1 MGEVVVTIMTV
12 LVVGAILVLWNTLLI
27 VPTREE
33 VVRERLGKFAAI
45 LPAGFYLLIPFVDR
59 VAYRQE
65 RREQVIDIPPQSC
78 ITKDNIQVDVDGL
91 IFLKVVDSYKA
102 SYGIASYRR
111 ASINLAQT
119 TMRSEIGKLTLEQ
132 TFSEREDINKSIV
145 KEIDTASDPWGIKML
160 RYEIKNITPSP
171 KVLETLEK
179 QMEAERQ
186 KRAQIT
192 LAVADKE
199 SRINVSE
206 GERQEAINV
215 SEGDRQRRINEAK
228 GRSDEIALLA
238 AASATAIAAVA
249 TAVRRPG
256 GALAV
261 KMQVLEQFIDEF
273 GRILKA
279 SDVSVVP
286 AQLATLQG
294 FFEGMAEVA
303 QKLPARHNVTAPSN
317 VP

>member
-1 MGEVVVTIMTV
+1 MELLGMVATV
-12 LVVGAILVLWNTLLI
+12 LVLVAIAVLWNTLLI
-27 VPTREE
+27 VPAREE
-33 VVRERLGKFAAI
+33 VLKERFGKFADV
-45 LPAGFYLLIPFVDR
+45 LQAGFHLLLPFVDR
-59 VAYRQE
+59 VAYRLE

-78 ITKDNIQVDVDGL
+78 ITKDNIQVEVDGL
-91 IFLKVVDSYKA
+91 VFLKVVDSYKA
-102 SYGIASYRR
+102 SYGIANYRR

-132 TFSEREDINKSIV
+132 TFSERENINQSIV
-145 KEIDTASDPWGIKML
+145 KEIDMASDPWGIKML
-160 RYEIKNITPSP
+160 RYEIKNITPSL

-199 SRINVSE
+199 ARINVSE
-206 GERQEAINV
+206 GERQEAINL
-215 SEGDRQRRINEAK
+215 SEGDRQRRINEAS
-228 GRSDEIALLA
+228 GRSEEIALLA
-238 AASATAIAAVA
+238 TASASAITAIATAI
-249 TAVRRPG
+249 RQPG

-261 KMQVLEQFIDEF
+261 KMEVLEQFIEAF
-273 GRILKA
+273 GRILEA

-294 FFEGMAEVA
+294 FFEGIGEVA
-303 QKLPARHNVTAPSN
+303 KKLPAGSESRST
-317 VP
+317 

>member
-1 MGEVVVTIMTV
+1 MELLGMVATV
-12 LVVGAILVLWNTLLI
+12 LVLLAIAVLWNTLLI
-27 VPTREE
+27 VPAREE
-33 VVRERLGKFAAI
+33 VLKERFGKFADV
-45 LPAGFYLLIPFVDR
+45 LQAGFHLLLPFVDR
-59 VAYRQE
+59 VAYRLE

-78 ITKDNIQVDVDGL
+78 ITKDNIQVEVDGL
-91 IFLKVVDSYKA
+91 VFLKVVDSYKA
-102 SYGIASYRR
+102 SYGIANYRR

-132 TFSEREDINKSIV
+132 TFSERENINHSIV
-145 KEIDTASDPWGIKML
+145 KEIDRASDPWGIKML
-160 RYEIKNITPSP
+160 RYEIKNITPSL

-199 SRINVSE
+199 ARINVLE
-206 GERQEAINV
+206 GERQAAINL
-215 SEGDRQRRINEAK
+215 SEGDRQRRINEAS
-228 GRSDEIALLA
+228 GRSEEIALLA
-238 AASATAIAAVA
+238 TASASAIIAIATAI
-249 TAVRRPG
+249 RQPG

-261 KMQVLEQFIDEF
+261 KMEVLEQFIEAF
-273 GRILKA
+273 GKILEA

-294 FFEGMAEVA
+294 FFEGIGEVA
-303 QKLPARHNVTAPSN
+303 KKLPAGSESRST
-317 VP
+317 

>member
-1 MGEVVVTIMTV
+1 MELLGMVATV
-12 LVVGAILVLWNTLLI
+12 LVLLAIAVLWNTLLI
-27 VPTREE
+27 VPAREE
-33 VVRERLGKFAAI
+33 VLKERFGKFADI
-45 LPAGFYLLIPFVDR
+45 LKAGFHLLIPFVDR
-59 VAYRQE
+59 VAYRLE

-78 ITKDNIQVDVDGL
+78 ITKDNIQVEVDGL
-91 IFLKVVDSYKA
+91 VFLKVVDSYKA
-102 SYGIASYRR
+102 SYGIANYKR

-132 TFSEREDINKSIV
+132 TFSERENINQSIV
-145 KEIDTASDPWGIKML
+145 KEIDRASDPWGIKML
-160 RYEIKNITPSP
+160 RYEIKNITPSL

-199 SRINVSE
+199 ARINVSE
-206 GERQEAINV
+206 GERQAAINL
-215 SEGDRQRRINEAK
+215 SEGDRQRRINEAN
-228 GRSDEIALLA
+228 GRSEEIALLA
-238 AASATAIAAVA
+238 TASAAAITAIATAI
-249 TAVRRPG
+249 RQPG

-261 KMQVLEQFIDEF
+261 KMEVLEQFIEAF
-273 GRILKA
+273 GRILEA

-294 FFEGMAEVA
+294 FFEGIGEVA
-303 QKLPARHNVTAPSN
+303 KKLPAGSESRST
-317 VP
+317 

>member
-1 MGEVVVTIMTV
+1 MEVMGTGFTLLVLVTIF
-12 LVVGAILVLWNTLLI
+12 VLWNTLLI
-27 VPTREE
+27 VPAREE
-33 VVRERLGKFAAI
+33 VVKERLGKFDSV
-45 LPAGFYLLIPFVDR
+45 LTAGFHLLIPFIDR
-59 VAYRQE
+59 IAYRQE

-78 ITKDNIQVDVDGL
+78 ITKDNIQVEVDGL
-91 IFLKVVDSYKA
+91 VFLKVVDSYKA
-102 SYGIASYRR
+102 SYGISSYQR

-132 TFSEREDINKSIV
+132 TFSEREDINRSIV
-145 KEIDTASDPWGIKML
+145 KEIDKASDPWGIKML
-160 RYEIKNITPSP
+160 RYEIKNITPSL

-199 SRINVSE
+199 ARINVSE
-206 GERQEAINV
+206 GERQEAINL
-215 SEGDRQRRINEAK
+215 SEGDRQRRINEAQ
-228 GRSDEIALLA
+228 GRSEEIALLA
-238 AASATAIAAVA
+238 TASAAAITAIATAI
-249 TAVRRPG
+249 RQPG

-261 KMQVLEQFIDEF
+261 KMEVLEQFIEEF
-273 GRILKA
+273 GRILEA

-294 FFEGMAEVA
+294 FFEGIGEVA
-303 QKLPARHNVTAPSN
+303 KKLPTPPNVATA
-317 VP
+317 

>member
-1 MGEVVVTIMTV
+1 MELLGMVATV
-12 LVVGAILVLWNTLLI
+12 LVLLAIAVLWNTLLI
-27 VPTREE
+27 VPAREE
-33 VVRERLGKFAAI
+33 VLKERFGKFADV
-45 LPAGFYLLIPFVDR
+45 LQAGFHLLIPFVDR
-59 VAYRQE
+59 VAYRLE

-78 ITKDNIQVDVDGL
+78 ITKDNIQVEVDGL
-91 IFLKVVDSYKA
+91 VFLKVVDSYKA
-102 SYGIASYRR
+102 SYGIANYKR

-132 TFSEREDINKSIV
+132 TFSERENINQSIV
-145 KEIDTASDPWGIKML
+145 KEIDRASDPWGIKML
-160 RYEIKNITPSP
+160 RYEIKNITPSL

-199 SRINVSE
+199 ARINVSE
-206 GERQEAINV
+206 GERQEAINL
-215 SEGDRQRRINEAK
+215 SEGDRQRRINEAN
-228 GRSDEIALLA
+228 GRSEEIALLA
-238 AASATAIAAVA
+238 TASASAITAIATAI
-249 TAVRRPG
+249 RQPG

-261 KMQVLEQFIDEF
+261 KMEVLEQFIEAF
-273 GRILKA
+273 GRILEA

-294 FFEGMAEVA
+294 FFEGIGEVA
-303 QKLPARHNVTAPSN
+303 KKLPAGSESRST
-317 VP
+317 

>member
-1 MGEVVVTIMTV
+1 MELLGMVATV
-12 LVVGAILVLWNTLLI
+12 LVLLAIAVLWNTLLI
-27 VPTREE
+27 VPAREE
-33 VVRERLGKFAAI
+33 VLKERFGKFADI
-45 LPAGFYLLIPFVDR
+45 LQAGFHLLIPFVDR
-59 VAYRQE
+59 VAYRLE

-78 ITKDNIQVDVDGL
+78 ITKDNIQVEVDGL
-91 IFLKVVDSYKA
+91 VFLKVVDSYKA
-102 SYGIASYRR
+102 SYGIANYKR

-132 TFSEREDINKSIV
+132 TFSERENINQSIV
-145 KEIDTASDPWGIKML
+145 KEIDRASDPWGIKMM
-160 RYEIKNITPSP
+160 RYEIKNITPSL

-199 SRINVSE
+199 ARINVSE
-206 GERQEAINV
+206 GERQAAINL

-228 GRSDEIALLA
+228 GRSEEIALLA
-238 AASATAIAAVA
+238 TASAAAITAIATAI
-249 TAVRRPG
+249 RQPG

-261 KMQVLEQFIDEF
+261 KMEVLEQFIEAF
-273 GRILKA
+273 GRILEA

-294 FFEGMAEVA
+294 FFEGIGEVA
-303 QKLPARHNVTAPSN
+303 KKLPAGSESRST
-317 VP
+317 

>member
-1 MGEVVVTIMTV
+1 MEVIGTFVTV
-12 LVVGAILVLWNTLLI
+12 LVLVAFVVLWNTLLI
-27 VPTREE
+27 VPAREE
-33 VVRERLGKFAAI
+33 VVKERLGKFSAV
-45 LPAGFYLLIPFVDR
+45 LTAGFHMLIPFIDR

-78 ITKDNIQVDVDGL
+78 ITKDNIQVGVDGL
-91 IFLKVVDSYKA
+91 VFLRVVDTYKA
-102 SYGIASYRR
+102 SYGIASYQR

-132 TFSEREDINKSIV
+132 TFSEREDINRSIV
-145 KEIDTASDPWGIKML
+145 KEIDRASDAWGIKML
-160 RYEIKNITPSP
+160 RYEIKNITPSM

-199 SRINVSE
+199 ARINVSE
-206 GERQEAINV
+206 GERQEAINL

-228 GRSDEIALLA
+228 GRSEEIALLA
-238 AASATAIAAVA
+238 TASAAAITAMA
-249 TAVRRPG
+249 TSIQKPG

-261 KMQVLEQFIDEF
+261 KMEILEQFIDEF
-273 GRILKA
+273 GKILET
-279 SDVSVVP
+279 SEVSVVP

-294 FFEGMAEVA
+294 FFQGIGEVS
-303 QKLPARHNVTAPSN
+303 KTLPTPPNVTTT
-317 VP
+317 

>member
-1 MGEVVVTIMTV
+1 MELLGMVATV
-12 LVVGAILVLWNTLLI
+12 LVLLAIAVLWNTLLI
-27 VPTREE
+27 VPAREE
-33 VVRERLGKFAAI
+33 VLKERFGKFADV
-45 LPAGFYLLIPFVDR
+45 LQAGFHLLIPFVDR
-59 VAYRQE
+59 VAYRLE

-78 ITKDNIQVDVDGL
+78 ITKDNIQVEVDGL
-91 IFLKVVDSYKA
+91 VFLKVVDSYKA
-102 SYGIASYRR
+102 SYGIANYKR

-132 TFSEREDINKSIV
+132 TFSERENINQSIV
-145 KEIDTASDPWGIKML
+145 KEIDRASDPWGIKMM
-160 RYEIKNITPSP
+160 RYEIKNITPSL

-199 SRINVSE
+199 ARINVSE
-206 GERQEAINV
+206 GERQEAINL
-215 SEGDRQRRINEAK
+215 SEGDRQRRINEAN
-228 GRSDEIALLA
+228 GRSEEIALLA
-238 AASATAIAAVA
+238 TASAAAITAIATAI
-249 TAVRRPG
+249 RQPG

-261 KMQVLEQFIDEF
+261 KMEVLEQFIEAF
-273 GRILKA
+273 GRILEA

-294 FFEGMAEVA
+294 FFEGIGEVA
-303 QKLPARHNVTAPSN
+303 KKLPAGSESRST
-317 VP
+317 

>member
-1 MGEVVVTIMTV
+1 MEVLGMVATV
-12 LVVGAILVLWNTLLI
+12 LVLVAIAVLWNTLLI
-27 VPTREE
+27 VPAREE
-33 VVRERLGKFAAI
+33 VLKERFGKFADV
-45 LPAGFYLLIPFVDR
+45 LKAGFHLLIPLVDR
-59 VAYRQE
+59 VAYRLE

-78 ITKDNIQVDVDGL
+78 ITKDNIQVEVDGL
-91 IFLKVVDSYKA
+91 VFLKVVDSYKA
-102 SYGIASYRR
+102 SYGIANYKR

-132 TFSEREDINKSIV
+132 TFSERENINQSIV
-145 KEIDTASDPWGIKML
+145 KEIDMASDPWGIKML
-160 RYEIKNITPSP
+160 RYEIKNITPSL

-199 SRINVSE
+199 ARINVSE
-206 GERQEAINV
+206 GERQAAINL
-215 SEGDRQRRINEAK
+215 SEGDRQRRINEAN
-228 GRSDEIALLA
+228 GRSEEIALLA
-238 AASATAIAAVA
+238 TASAAAITAIATAI
-249 TAVRRPG
+249 RQPG

-261 KMQVLEQFIDEF
+261 KMEVLEQFIEAF
-273 GRILKA
+273 GRILEA

-294 FFEGMAEVA
+294 FFEGIGEVA
-303 QKLPARHNVTAPSN
+303 KKLPAGSESRST
-317 VP
+317 

>member
-1 MGEVVVTIMTV
+1 MELLGMVATV
-12 LVVGAILVLWNTLLI
+12 LVLLAIAVLWNTLLI
-27 VPTREE
+27 VPAREE
-33 VVRERLGKFAAI
+33 VLKERFGKFADV
-45 LPAGFYLLIPFVDR
+45 LKAGFHLLIPLVDR
-59 VAYRQE
+59 VAYRLE

-78 ITKDNIQVDVDGL
+78 ITKDNIQVEVDGL
-91 IFLKVVDSYKA
+91 VFLKVVDSYKA
-102 SYGIASYRR
+102 SYGIANYKR

-132 TFSEREDINKSIV
+132 TFSERENINQSIV
-145 KEIDTASDPWGIKML
+145 KEIDMASDPWGIKML
-160 RYEIKNITPSP
+160 RYEIKNITPSL

-199 SRINVSE
+199 ARINVSE
-206 GERQEAINV
+206 GERQAAINL
-215 SEGDRQRRINEAK
+215 SEGDRQRRINEAN
-228 GRSDEIALLA
+228 GRSEEIALLA
-238 AASATAIAAVA
+238 TASAAAITAIATAI
-249 TAVRRPG
+249 RQPG

-261 KMQVLEQFIDEF
+261 KMEVLEQFIEAF
-273 GRILKA
+273 GRILEA

-294 FFEGMAEVA
+294 FFEGIGEVA
-303 QKLPARHNVTAPSN
+303 KKLPAGSESRST
-317 VP
+317 

>member
-1 MGEVVVTIMTV
+1 MELLGMVATV
-12 LVVGAILVLWNTLLI
+12 LVLVAIAVLWNTLLI
-27 VPTREE
+27 VPAREE
-33 VVRERLGKFAAI
+33 VLKERFGKFADV
-45 LPAGFYLLIPFVDR
+45 LKAGFHLLIPLVDR
-59 VAYRQE
+59 VAYRLE

-78 ITKDNIQVDVDGL
+78 ITKDNIQVEVDGL
-91 IFLKVVDSYKA
+91 VFLKVVDSYKA
-102 SYGIASYRR
+102 SYGIANYKR

-132 TFSEREDINKSIV
+132 TFSERENINQSIV
-145 KEIDTASDPWGIKML
+145 KEIDRASDPWGIKML
-160 RYEIKNITPSP
+160 RYEIKNITPSL

-199 SRINVSE
+199 ARINVSE
-206 GERQEAINV
+206 GERQAAINL
-215 SEGDRQRRINEAK
+215 SEGDRQRRINEAS
-228 GRSDEIALLA
+228 GRSEEIALLA
-238 AASATAIAAVA
+238 TASASAITAIATAI
-249 TAVRRPG
+249 RQPG

-261 KMQVLEQFIDEF
+261 KMEVLEQFIEAF
-273 GRILKA
+273 GRILEA

-294 FFEGMAEVA
+294 FFEGIGEVA
-303 QKLPARHNVTAPSN
+303 KKLPAGSESRST
-317 VP
+317 